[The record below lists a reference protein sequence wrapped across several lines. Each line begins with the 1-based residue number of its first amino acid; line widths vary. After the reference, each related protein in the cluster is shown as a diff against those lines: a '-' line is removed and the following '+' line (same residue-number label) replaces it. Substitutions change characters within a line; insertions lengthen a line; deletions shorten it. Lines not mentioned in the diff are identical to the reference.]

1 MAKILVK
8 FDEPI
13 AAPGGRTYFAQ
24 AVGQEGESGQWE
36 GWLEFMGVD
45 DASDAFASA
54 RETTQPNR
62 TDTEYWAQGLSR
74 VYLEGA
80 LNRAISLA
88 GPHAQR
94 APMDVEPAPLSARSI
109 G

>member
-13 AAPGGRTYFAQ
+13 AARSGKTYFAQ
-24 AVGQEGESGQWE
+24 AVGQPIDGRLWE
-36 GWLEFMGVD
+36 GWLEFLGVE
-45 DASDAFASA
+45 DALDSFATD

-62 TDTEYWAQGLSR
+62 KDTEYWAQGLTR

-80 LNRAISLA
+80 LDRAIALA
-88 GPHAQR
+88 EPHRRR
-94 APMDVEPAPLSARSI
+94 ALMDAEPSPLSARPTL
-109 G
+109 

>member
-13 AAPGGRTYFAQ
+13 AAPGGKTYFAQ
-24 AVGQEGESGQWE
+24 AVGREVPSGLWE
-36 GWLEFMGVD
+36 GWLEFLGVED
-45 DASDAFASA
+45 PLDAYASD

-62 TDTEYWAQGLSR
+62 RDTEYWAQGLTK

-80 LNRAISLA
+80 LNRAISHSE
-88 GPHAQR
+88 PHRQR
-94 APMDVEPAPLSARSI
+94 APMDAEPSPFSARPI
-109 G
+109 Q

>member
-13 AAPGGRTYFAQ
+13 VAPGGKIYFAQ
-24 AVGQEGESGQWE
+24 AVGRETVRGLWE
-36 GWLEFMGVD
+36 GWLEFLGVD
-45 DASDAFASA
+45 DASDAIASD

-62 TDTEYWAQGLSR
+62 RDTEYWAQGLTK

-80 LNRAISLA
+80 LDRAISLSE
-88 GPHAQR
+88 PHRQR
-94 APMDVEPAPLSARSI
+94 APMDAEPLPTSARPI
-109 G
+109 H

>member
-13 AAPGGRTYFAQ
+13 TAPSGKIYFAQ
-24 AVGQEGESGQWE
+24 AVGRETASGLWE
-36 GWLEFMGVD
+36 GWLEFLGVN
-45 DASDAFASA
+45 DATDALTSD

-62 TDTEYWAQGLSR
+62 RDTEYWAQGLTR

-88 GPHAQR
+88 DPHRLRTSREAEASPFSTRPIQ
-94 APMDVEPAPLSARSI
+94 
-109 G
+109 

>member
-13 AAPGGRTYFAQ
+13 VAPSGKIYFAQ
-24 AVGQEGESGQWE
+24 AVGRETVNGLWE
-36 GWLEFMGVD
+36 GWLEFLGVD
-45 DASDAFASA
+45 DASDAVSSD

-62 TDTEYWAQGLSR
+62 RATEYWAQGLTK

-80 LNRAISLA
+80 LNRAISLTE
-88 GPHAQR
+88 PPRQR
-94 APMDVEPAPLSARSI
+94 PRVEAETSPLSAESI
-109 G
+109 Q

>member
-13 AAPGGRTYFAQ
+13 VAPGGKIYFAQ
-24 AVGQEGESGQWE
+24 AVGRETVRGLWE
-36 GWLEFMGVD
+36 GWLEFLGVD
-45 DASDAFASA
+45 DASDAIASD

-62 TDTEYWAQGLSR
+62 RDTEYWAQGLTK

-80 LNRAISLA
+80 LNRALA
-88 GPHAQR
+88 LAEPHRRR
-94 APMDVEPAPLSARSI
+94 APVEAEASPSARPI
-109 G
+109 N